1 MHITDK
7 NTLVLQSCTDVPGVE
22 HGLCIDTSV
31 QSSGDG
37 NEVISITIED
47 EEINIKGE
55 DEPIVITFSSINN
68 EPEVNQKTFHQYLE
82 LTSVIVVVCLS
93 GFPYKS
99 TPFGERK
106 CSVYIYRV

>member
-82 LTSVIVVVCLS
+82 LTSVIVVFCLS
-93 GFPYKS
+93 GFPHK
-99 TPFGERK
+99 
-106 CSVYIYRV
+106 